1 MNDIKEK
8 IKILPCTMCELLP
21 YTCEECNL
29 QKEAEEL
36 YNKVIDEYKKAL
48 LQAFNETNINDY
60 GFYPQN
66 VVDMV
71 AIKLKEQK

>member
-1 MNDIKEK
+1 
-8 IKILPCTMCELLP
+8 MCESLIDSCTHCDL
-21 YTCEECNL
+21 TD
-29 QKEAEEL
+29 EAEEL
-36 YNKVIDEYKKAL
+36 YNKIVDEYKKAL

-71 AIKLKEQK
+71 AIKLKKQKGE

>member
-1 MNDIKEK
+1 
-8 IKILPCTMCELLP
+8 MCELLP